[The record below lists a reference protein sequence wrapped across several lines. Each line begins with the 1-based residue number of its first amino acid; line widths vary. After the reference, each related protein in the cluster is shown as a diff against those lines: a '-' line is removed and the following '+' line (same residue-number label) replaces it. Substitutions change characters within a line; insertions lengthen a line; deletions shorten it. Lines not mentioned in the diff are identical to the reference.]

1 MIIKPSNFFEICDFC
16 FIFAA
21 KRGKLWK
28 QISTLSDTVKIQL
41 INRISASL
49 LHKDK
54 KTETKAIRR
63 FSNLKGALKNDLNK
77 TDRELLD
84 EYLSE
89 KYGL

>member
-1 MIIKPSNFFEICDFC
+1 METTVASSAPVES
-16 FIFAA
+16 
-21 KRGKLWK
+21 LWK
-28 QISTLSDTVKIQL
+28 QISALSDTVKIQL

-54 KTETKAIRR
+54 KTETKAMRR